1 MDIGDIVSFE
11 GTRYS
16 VRGLD
21 PDGAEPR
28 LVYLEDASGKTISV
42 PFAELL
48 RSALSAAPLYLV
60 ERDEPR

>member
-16 VRGLD
+16 VRELD

-28 LVYLEDASGKTISV
+28 LVYLEDASGRTISV

-60 ERDEPR
+60 DRDEPR

>member
-28 LVYLEDASGKTISV
+28 LVYLEDASGRTISV

-60 ERDEPR
+60 DRDEPR